1 MNRYMYWAETNE
13 MFVVKTIQSA
23 ERSRFDRL
31 VS

>member
-1 MNRYMYWAETNE
+1 MYWAETNE